1 MSFFGYILFVCFG
14 GVGLTALP
22 IDMIVD
28 FTSRPKIVF
37 KIIIIIQLSTRE
49 GAEKKSLLKKKTQE
63 LIELGG
69 KIKDDAKEA
78 TVIDGWWSKYKE
90 ERKVK
95 GSFNKYKLAV
105 LNLEREY

>member
-1 MSFFGYILFVCFG
+1 M
-14 GVGLTALP
+14 
-22 IDMIVD
+22 
-28 FTSRPKIVF
+28 
-37 KIIIIIQLSTRE
+37 
-49 GAEKKSLLKKKTQE
+49 
-63 LIELGG
+63 GG